1 MRQIPRKTAYIHF
14 GKSIEKMETGQLNAS
29 HDVEH
34 EAVNSVNQSDGR
46 SLGPT
51 CKQIPFTVHAEF
63 LQAAFDEAET
73 AITECEVPVGCVF
86 VKYNDISNLTLDGS
100 SSRNNLKIISR
111 GRNSVNATKNATR
124 HAEMNCIDKIHFN
137 VLKGNY

>member
-1 MRQIPRKTAYIHF
+1 
-14 GKSIEKMETGQLNAS
+14 METSQLNTS
-29 HDVEH
+29 HDIEY

-51 CKQIPFTVHAEF
+51 CNTIPFTVHAEF

-86 VKYNDISNLTLDGS
+86 VKYNDISNLTLDKS

-137 VLKGNY
+137 VLKGNYEYLISQHWHPTLLST

>member
-1 MRQIPRKTAYIHF
+1 
-14 GKSIEKMETGQLNAS
+14 METGQLNTS
-29 HDVEH
+29 HDIEY

-51 CKQIPFTVHAEF
+51 CKTIPFTVHAEF

-86 VKYNDISNLTLDGS
+86 VKNNDMSNLTFDGS

-124 HAEMNCIDKIHFN
+124 HAEMNCIDKIHFDI
-137 VLKGNY
+137 LKGNH

>member
-1 MRQIPRKTAYIHF
+1 
-14 GKSIEKMETGQLNAS
+14 METGQLNAS
-29 HDVEH
+29 HDVEY
-34 EAVNSVNQSDGR
+34 EAGNSVNQSDGR

-51 CKQIPFTVHAEF
+51 SKTVPFTVHAEF

-86 VKYNDISNLTLDGS
+86 VKYNDISNLAIDETTS
-100 SSRNNLKIISR
+100 CNNLKIISR